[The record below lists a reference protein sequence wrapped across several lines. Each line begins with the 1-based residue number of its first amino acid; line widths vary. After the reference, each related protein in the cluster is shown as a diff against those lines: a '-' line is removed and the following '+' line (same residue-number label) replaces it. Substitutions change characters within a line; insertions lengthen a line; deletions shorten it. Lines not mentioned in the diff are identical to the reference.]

1 MIHMRN
7 SFSKFNTRN
16 NKIKTPTFKHLETNE
31 TITFGFKPHLKREL
45 CFHTGGRKI
54 KFKV

>member
-1 MIHMRN
+1 MRN

-16 NKIKTPTFKHLETNE
+16 NKIKTPTFKHLQTNE